1 VIVKVRY
8 YAMLSDAA
16 GKREE
21 DIELPEGS
29 TILDLVH
36 NLIDKYGQKLRDY
49 IYDEKGQL
57 LNYMK
62 FIVNE
67 VNILNLEGFDT
78 SLVEG
83 DLVQVIPPIGGG

>member
-8 YAMLSDAA
+8 YAMLSDVA

-29 TILDLVH
+29 TVLDLVH
-36 NLIDKYGQKLRDY
+36 YLIEKFGLRLRNY
-49 IYDEKGQL
+49 VYDEEGQL

-62 FIVNE
+62 FNVNG
-67 VNILNLEGFDT
+67 VNILSLEGFETLLDDDD
-78 SLVEG
+78 V
-83 DLVQVIPPIGGG
+83 VQVIPPIGGG

>member
-29 TILDLVH
+29 TVLDLVH
-36 NLIDKYGQKLRDY
+36 KLIDRYGQRLRDY
-49 IYDEKGQL
+49 VYDEEEQL

-62 FIVNE
+62 FSVNE
-67 VNILNLEGFDT
+67 VNILSLEGFDT
-78 SLVEG
+78 LLGDG